1 MEIKTVIEFSY
12 YTYSIHLYQF
22 FIFWH
27 LLYLELLSMH
37 CCKRLY
43 VLRKSRTNIKV
54 AWWRTALS
62 RKYENYVTTTS
73 YNQTLFLCLGNLRVK
88 TCQKFQ
94 D

>member
-12 YTYSIHLYQF
+12 YTYSIYLYNFLF
-22 FIFWH
+22 FGIY
-27 LLYLELLSMH
+27 YLELLSMH

-54 AWWRTALS
+54 AWWRTTLS
-62 RKYENYVTTTS
+62 RKYENYVTTTF